1 MLRGIVMTF
10 TLKRIADGT
19 AVVEGKLSTCARSL
33 RRALKRWA
41 KLGRPSGA
49 GFSNISFRRIVREQV
64 LAHTLKRDTFFTTYG
79 TTKVVPYPKTCAN
92 RSYSAACISVL
103 LALVLLCPALPSQQ
117 QSDYV
122 FHAESEL
129 VLVNVTVKDKSGR
142 FVPGL
147 KPEDLTILED
157 NKPQKIVSFDVENV
171 DNVPALDVAQ
181 AKPLPERPSGPASP
195 AASATDTPAQAAQF
209 KDRRLIVLFFDLS
222 GMEPDEIDRAVTSAE
237 HYVDT
242 QMLPADL
249 VSIVSLGS
257 SLVVNQDF
265 TTDHALLKKQLDA
278 FSTGSG
284 QGFEEGTTGTTEGTP
299 DTGQPFTAD
308 DTEYNIFNT
317 DRRLEALRSVA
328 ERLSHV
334 QQKKSLIY
342 FSSGMDRT
350 GIENQSELR
359 AAVNAAVR
367 SNLAI
372 YTMDMRGLQALVA
385 GGEAQNASL
394 RGVSAY
400 SGQATLNALNSNFT
414 TQETLVTLASD
425 TGGRAFLDS
434 NDFSKIF
441 KGVQQDTSTY
451 YLLGYHSTNKARDG
465 RYRRIIVKSSVPGVK
480 VDYRRGYYAPADYQH
495 STNDEKERQLE
506 EELASELPATDFPL
520 YLGVAYFRLEGNKFF
535 VPISLVVPGSQIPF
549 VRSSDRDKATLD
561 VIGMVLDNAHHPLN
575 RIRDT
580 VKLAVST
587 STEVQKKNVQYDTG
601 MSLLS
606 GKYHLKFVVRENQTG
621 RMGSFETDIE
631 VPELRAQPLKMSSVV
646 LASQIQTATVKRSA
660 DLNPLVHGGSEII
673 PNITHVFSAA
683 QHLLL
688 YYEVYDP
695 ARPAVADSARGEDSK
710 TSIRLLTNV
719 AFFQGKAKAY
729 ESSLVELTELTTRD
743 RKAAVFQLDVPLTSF
758 KPGFYTCQVNVI
770 DDAGGHFLF
779 PRIALLIR
787 QESSRTAR

>member
-1 MLRGIVMTF
+1 MTL
-10 TLKRIADGT
+10 TPNRLAD
-19 AVVEGKLSTCARSL
+19 
-33 RRALKRWA
+33 RA
-41 KLGRPSGA
+41 
-49 GFSNISFRRIVREQV
+49 
-64 LAHTLKRDTFFTTYG
+64 
-79 TTKVVPYPKTCAN
+79 
-92 RSYSAACISVL
+92 AAVL
-103 LALVLLCPALPSQQ
+103 LALVLLCTASPSQQ
-117 QSDYV
+117 QTDYV
-122 FHAESEL
+122 FHAESDL
-129 VLVNVTVKDKSGR
+129 VLVNVTVKDKSGK

-147 KPEDLTILED
+147 KPGDFTIFED

-171 DNVPALDVAQ
+171 DAVPTLDVAQ
-181 AKPLPERPSGPASP
+181 AKPLPEAAAGETSP
-195 AASATDTPAQAAQF
+195 AASAAAQFDSQF

-222 GMEPDEIDRAVTSAE
+222 AMEPDEIDRAVTSAE
-237 HYVDT
+237 RYVDA
-242 QMLPADL
+242 QMAPADL

-257 SLVVNQDF
+257 SLLVNQDF

-328 ERLSHV
+328 EKLAHV

-367 SNLAI
+367 SNMAF
-372 YTMDMRGLQALVA
+372 YTMDMRGLQALVP

-400 SGQATLNALNSNFT
+400 SGQSTLNALNSNFT

-451 YLLGYHSTNKARDG
+451 YLLGYHSTNPARDG
-465 RYRRIIVKSSVPGVK
+465 RYRRIVVKSNLRDVK
-480 VDYRRGYYAPADYQH
+480 IDYRRGYYAPADYKH
-495 STNDEKERQLE
+495 STKDDKERQLE
-506 EELASELPATDFPL
+506 EELASELPATDLPL
-520 YLGVAYFRLEGNKFF
+520 YLGVSYFRLEGNKFF

-631 VPELRAQPLKMSSVV
+631 VPELKALPLKMSSVV
-646 LASQIQTATVKRSA
+646 LASQIETVKKA
-660 DLNPLVHGGSEII
+660 ANLNPLVHDGSEII
-673 PNITHVFSAA
+673 PNITHVFSAT

-688 YYEVYDP
+688 YFEVYDP
-695 ARPAVADSARGEDSK
+695 ARPAAADSARGTDSARGEANK
-710 TSIRLLTNV
+710 PGIRLLSNV

-729 ESSLVELTELTTRD
+729 ESSLVELRELNARE
-743 RKAAVFQLDVPLTSF
+743 RKAAVFQLDVPLTSL

-779 PRIALLIR
+779 PRLALLIR
-787 QESSRTAR
+787 QDGSSPAR

>member
-1 MLRGIVMTF
+1 MILTLTRFASRAAALLLMLLLVC
-10 TLKRIADGT
+10 
-19 AVVEGKLSTCARSL
+19 AVLSS
-33 RRALKRWA
+33 
-41 KLGRPSGA
+41 
-49 GFSNISFRRIVREQV
+49 
-64 LAHTLKRDTFFTTYG
+64 
-79 TTKVVPYPKTCAN
+79 
-92 RSYSAACISVL
+92 
-103 LALVLLCPALPSQQ
+103 Q
-117 QSDYV
+117 QSDYTL
-122 FHAESEL
+122 HSESDV
-129 VLVNVTVKDKSGR
+129 VLVNVTVRDKSGK
-142 FVPGL
+142 FIPGL
-147 KPEDLTILED
+147 KPENFTILED
-157 NKPQKIVSFDVENV
+157 SKPQKIVSFDVENV
-171 DNVPALDVAQ
+171 DAVPALNVAQ
-181 AKPLPERPSGPASP
+181 AKALSDAGTGATSP
-195 AASATDTPAQAAQF
+195 AATAQVASQF

-222 GMEPDEIDRAVTSAE
+222 AMEPDEIDHAVASAE
-237 HYVDT
+237 HYLDA
-242 QMLPADL
+242 QMAPADL

-257 SLVVNQDF
+257 SLLVNQDF
-265 TTDHALLKKQLDA
+265 TTDRTLLKKQLDA
-278 FSTGSG
+278 FSTGAG

-328 ERLSHV
+328 EKLAYV

-367 SNLAI
+367 SNMAI

-400 SGQATLNALNSNFT
+400 SGQSTLNALNSNFT

-441 KGVQQDTSTY
+441 TGVQQDTSTY
-451 YLLGYHSTNKARDG
+451 YVLGYHSTNTARDG
-465 RYRRIIVKSSVPGVK
+465 RYRHIAVKSSLPGAK
-480 VDYRRGYYAPADYQH
+480 IDYRRGYYAPADYQH
-495 STNDEKERQLE
+495 ATQDDKERQLE
-506 EELASELPATDFPL
+506 EELASELPATDLPL
-520 YLGVAYFRLEGNKFF
+520 YLGIAYFRLEGNKFF

-561 VIGMVLDNAHHPLN
+561 VIGMVLDNARHPLN

-587 STEVQKKNVQYDTG
+587 SADVQKKNVQYDTG

-631 VPELRAQPLKMSSVV
+631 VPELKTQPLKMSSVV
-646 LASQIQTATVKRSA
+646 LANQVQTTKVKKNT
-660 DLNPLVHGGSEII
+660 DLNPLVHDGSEII
-673 PNITHVFSAA
+673 PNITHVFSAT

-695 ARPAVADSARGEDSK
+695 ARPAIADAAKDAESRRDKDDKHG
-710 TSIRLLTNV
+710 IRLLTNV

-729 ESSLVELTELTTRD
+729 ESSLVELTELNARE
-743 RKAAVFQLDVPLTSF
+743 RKAAVFELDVPLTSL

-779 PRIALLIR
+779 PRLALLIR
-787 QESSRTAR
+787 QESSTSAR

>member
-1 MLRGIVMTF
+1 MSPNRKF
-10 TLKRIADGT
+10 ASKA
-19 AVVEGKLSTCARSL
+19 A
-33 RRALKRWA
+33 AL
-41 KLGRPSGA
+41 L
-49 GFSNISFRRIVREQV
+49 
-64 LAHTLKRDTFFTTYG
+64 LT
-79 TTKVVPYPKTCAN
+79 
-92 RSYSAACISVL
+92 
-103 LALVLLCPALPSQQ
+103 LALLCSTLPSQQ
-117 QSDYV
+117 QS
-122 FHAESEL
+122 ELRLRSEADL
-129 VLVNVTVKDKSGR
+129 VLVNVTVKDKNGN
-142 FVPGL
+142 FVAGL
-147 KPEDLTILED
+147 KPENFTILED
-157 NKPQKIVSFDVENV
+157 NKPQKVVSFDVENV
-171 DNVPALDVAQ
+171 DAVPALDVAQ
-181 AKPLPERPSGPASP
+181 AKPLANAPEKSVSSP
-195 AASATDTPAQAAQF
+195 AAADAASQY

-222 GMEPDEIDRAVTSAE
+222 AMEPDEIDHAVTSAE
-237 HYVDT
+237 HYVDA
-242 QMLPADL
+242 QMAPADL

-257 SLVVNQDF
+257 SLLVNQDF
-265 TTDHALLKKQLDA
+265 TADHALLKKQLA
-278 FSTGSG
+278 QFSTGSG

-400 SGQATLNALNSNFT
+400 SGQSTLNALNSNFT

-451 YLLGYHSTNKARDG
+451 YLLGYHSTNPARDG
-465 RYRRIIVKSSVPGVK
+465 HYRRIVVKSNLPGVK
-480 VDYRRGYYAPADYQH
+480 IDYRRGYYAPADYQH
-495 STNDEKERQLE
+495 STKDDKERQLE
-506 EELASELPATDFPL
+506 EELASELPSTDLPL
-520 YLGVAYFRLEGNKFF
+520 YLGVAYFRLDSNKFF

-561 VIGMVLDNAHHPLN
+561 VIGIVLDSGKHPLN

-580 VKLAVST
+580 VKLAVDT
-587 STEVQKKNVQYDTG
+587 ATEVQKKNVQYDTG

-621 RMGSFETDIE
+621 RMGSFEADIE
-631 VPELRAQPLKMSSVV
+631 VPDLKQQPLKMSSVV
-646 LASQIQTATVKRSA
+646 LASQTQAAKKGTN
-660 DLNPLVHGGSEII
+660 LNPLVRDGSEII
-673 PNITHVFSAA
+673 PNVTHVFSAA

-695 ARPAVADSARGEDSK
+695 ARPAAAPSTQGTDSAKGAEKKPD
-710 TSIRLLTNV
+710 IRLLSNV

-729 ESSLVELTELTTRD
+729 ESSLVELTDLNERE
-743 RKAAVFQLDVPLTSF
+743 RKAAVFQLDVPLASL

-770 DDAGGHFLF
+770 DDAGGRFLF
-779 PRIALLIR
+779 PRLALLVR
-787 QESSRTAR
+787 PESAGAGR

>member
-1 MLRGIVMTF
+1 MILTLTRFASRAAALLLMLLLVC
-10 TLKRIADGT
+10 
-19 AVVEGKLSTCARSL
+19 AVLSS
-33 RRALKRWA
+33 
-41 KLGRPSGA
+41 
-49 GFSNISFRRIVREQV
+49 
-64 LAHTLKRDTFFTTYG
+64 
-79 TTKVVPYPKTCAN
+79 
-92 RSYSAACISVL
+92 
-103 LALVLLCPALPSQQ
+103 Q
-117 QSDYV
+117 QSDYTL
-122 FHAESEL
+122 HSESDV
-129 VLVNVTVKDKSGR
+129 VLVNVTVRDKSGK
-142 FVPGL
+142 FIPGL
-147 KPEDLTILED
+147 KPENFTILED
-157 NKPQKIVSFDVENV
+157 SKPQKIVSFDVENV
-171 DNVPALDVAQ
+171 DAVPALNVAQ
-181 AKPLPERPSGPASP
+181 AKALSDAGTGATSP
-195 AASATDTPAQAAQF
+195 AATAQVASQF

-222 GMEPDEIDRAVTSAE
+222 AMEPDEIDHAVASAE
-237 HYVDT
+237 HYLDA
-242 QMLPADL
+242 QMAPADL

-257 SLVVNQDF
+257 SLLVNQDF
-265 TTDHALLKKQLDA
+265 TTDRTLLKKQLDA
-278 FSTGSG
+278 FSTGAG

-328 ERLSHV
+328 EKLAYV

-367 SNLAI
+367 SNMAI

-400 SGQATLNALNSNFT
+400 SGQSTLNALNSNFT

-441 KGVQQDTSTY
+441 TGVQQDTSTY
-451 YLLGYHSTNKARDG
+451 YVLGYHSTNTARDG
-465 RYRRIIVKSSVPGVK
+465 RYRRIAVKSSLPGAK
-480 VDYRRGYYAPADYQH
+480 IDYRRGYYAPADYQH
-495 STNDEKERQLE
+495 ATQDDKERQLE
-506 EELASELPATDFPL
+506 EELASELPATDLPL
-520 YLGVAYFRLEGNKFF
+520 YLGIAYFRLEGNKFF

-561 VIGMVLDNAHHPLN
+561 VIGMVLDNARHPLN

-587 STEVQKKNVQYDTG
+587 SADVQKKNVQYDTG

-631 VPELRAQPLKMSSVV
+631 VPELKTQPLKMSSVV
-646 LASQIQTATVKRSA
+646 LANQVQTTKVKKNT
-660 DLNPLVHGGSEII
+660 DLNPLVHDGSEII
-673 PNITHVFSAA
+673 PNITHVFSAT

-695 ARPAVADSARGEDSK
+695 ARPAIADAAKDAESRRDKDDKHG
-710 TSIRLLTNV
+710 IRLLTNV

-729 ESSLVELTELTTRD
+729 ESSLVELTELNARE
-743 RKAAVFQLDVPLTSF
+743 RKAAVFELDVPLTSL

-779 PRIALLIR
+779 PRLALLIR
-787 QESSRTAR
+787 QESSTSAR

>member
-1 MLRGIVMTF
+1 MLGLF
-10 TLKRIADGT
+10 
-19 AVVEGKLSTCARSL
+19 CAAS
-33 RRALKRWA
+33 
-41 KLGRPSGA
+41 
-49 GFSNISFRRIVREQV
+49 
-64 LAHTLKRDTFFTTYG
+64 
-79 TTKVVPYPKTCAN
+79 
-92 RSYSAACISVL
+92 
-103 LALVLLCPALPSQQ
+103 PSQQ
-117 QSDYV
+117 GSEYV
-122 FHAESEL
+122 FRTGSDL
-129 VLVNVTVKDKSGR
+129 VLVNVTVRDKSGNL
-142 FVPGL
+142 VQGL
-147 KPEDLTILED
+147 KPENFTILED
-157 NKPQKIVSFDVENV
+157 NKPQKVVSFDVENV
-171 DNVPALDVAQ
+171 DAVPASDVAQ
-181 AKPLPERPSGPASP
+181 AQPLPEIAPERENPS
-195 AASATDTPAQAAQF
+195 ASAADAAKQF
-209 KDRRLIVLFFDLS
+209 KDRRLIILFFDLS
-222 GMEPDEIDRAVTSAE
+222 AMEPDEIDHAVTSAE

-242 QMLPADL
+242 QMAPADL

-257 SLVVNQDF
+257 SLLVNQDF
-265 TTDHALLKKQLDA
+265 SADRALLKKQLQQ
-278 FSTGSG
+278 FSSGSG

-328 ERLSHV
+328 ERLAHV

-400 SGQATLNALNSNFT
+400 SGQSTINSLNANFT

-451 YLLGYHSTNKARDG
+451 YLLGYHSANSARDG
-465 RYRRIIVKSSVPGVK
+465 HYRHIVVKSNLSGVK
-480 VDYRRGYYAPADYQH
+480 IDYRRGYYAPADYQH
-495 STNDEKERQLE
+495 STKDDKERQLE
-506 EELASELPATDFPL
+506 EELASEMPATDLPL
-520 YLGVAYFRLEGNKFF
+520 YLGFAFFRLQDNKFF

-561 VIGMVLDNAHHPLN
+561 VIGMVLDSEHHPLN

-587 STEVQKKNVQYDTG
+587 ADEVQKKNVQYDTG

-621 RMGSFETDIE
+621 RMGSFETDIA
-631 VPELRAQPLKMSSVV
+631 VPDLKTQPLKMSSVV
-646 LASQIQTATVKRSA
+646 LASQIQPVKKSST
-660 DLNPLVHGGSEII
+660 LNPLVHDGSEII
-673 PNITHVFSAA
+673 PNVTHVFSAT
-683 QHLLL
+683 QHLFL

-695 ARPAVADSARGEDSK
+695 ARPTASESASGQTK
-710 TSIRLLTNV
+710 AAIRLLTNV
-719 AFFQGKAKAY
+719 AFFQGKDKAY
-729 ESSLVELTELTTRD
+729 ESSLVALTDLNARE
-743 RKAAVFQLDVPLTSF
+743 RKAAVFQLDVPLASL
-758 KPGFYTCQVNVI
+758 KPGFYTCQINVI

-779 PRIALLIR
+779 PRLALLIR
-787 QESSRTAR
+787 LERTNQAP

>member
-1 MLRGIVMTF
+1 MTVTPNRF
-10 TLKRIADGT
+10 ADQ
-19 AVVEGKLSTCARSL
+19 AVA
-33 RRALKRWA
+33 
-41 KLGRPSGA
+41 
-49 GFSNISFRRIVREQV
+49 
-64 LAHTLKRDTFFTTYG
+64 
-79 TTKVVPYPKTCAN
+79 
-92 RSYSAACISVL
+92 VL
-103 LALVLLCPALPSQQ
+103 LALVLLCSTSPSQQ
-117 QSDYV
+117 QTGYV
-122 FHAESEL
+122 FHAESDL
-129 VLVNVTVKDKSGR
+129 VLVNVTARDKSGK

-147 KPEDLTILED
+147 KPEDFTILED

-171 DNVPALDVAQ
+171 DAVPASDVAQ
-181 AKPLPERPSGPASP
+181 AKPLPE
-195 AASATDTPAQAAQF
+195 AASGQASTTASTADLSAQF

-222 GMEPDEIDRAVTSAE
+222 AMEPDEIDRAVSSAE
-237 HYVDT
+237 RYVDT
-242 QMLPADL
+242 QMAPADL

-257 SLVVNQDF
+257 SLLVNQDF
-265 TTDHALLKKQLDA
+265 TADQALLKKQLDA
-278 FSTGSG
+278 FSAGSG

-299 DTGQPFTAD
+299 DTGQPFNAD

-328 ERLSHV
+328 EKLAHV

-400 SGQATLNALNSNFT
+400 SGQATLNALNSNFAN
-414 TQETLVTLASD
+414 QETLVTLASD

-451 YLLGYHSTNKARDG
+451 YLLGYHSTNPARDG
-465 RYRRIIVKSSVPGVK
+465 RYRHIVVRSNLRDVK
-480 VDYRRGYYAPADYQH
+480 IDYRRGYYAPADYQH
-495 STNDEKERQLE
+495 STQDDKERQLE

-520 YLGVAYFRLEGNKFF
+520 YLGVAYFRLDGNKFF

-561 VIGMVLDNAHHPLN
+561 VIGMVLDSEHHPLS

-587 STEVQKKNVQYDTG
+587 SAEVQKKNVQYDTG

-621 RMGSFETDIE
+621 RMASFETDIE
-631 VPELRAQPLKMSSVV
+631 VPELKAWPLKMSSVV
-646 LASQIQTATVKRSA
+646 LANQIETTKIKTSA
-660 DLNPLVHGGSEII
+660 NLNPLVHDGSEII
-673 PNITHVFSAA
+673 PNVTHVFSAT
-683 QHLLL
+683 QHLFL

-695 ARPAVADSARGEDSK
+695 ARPAVPDSARGQESK
-710 TSIRLLTNV
+710 SGIRLLSNV
-719 AFFQGKAKAY
+719 AFFQGKVKAY
-729 ESSLVELTELTTRD
+729 ESSLVELTELNARE
-743 RKAAVFQLDVPLTSF
+743 RKAAVFQLDVPLTSL

-779 PRIALLIR
+779 PRLALLVR
-787 QESSRTAR
+787 PESAGAAR

>member
-1 MLRGIVMTF
+1 MTF
-10 TLKRIADGT
+10 TSNQFADR
-19 AVVEGKLSTCARSL
+19 AVAVLVTLS
-33 RRALKRWA
+33 
-41 KLGRPSGA
+41 
-49 GFSNISFRRIVREQV
+49 
-64 LAHTLKRDTFFTTYG
+64 
-79 TTKVVPYPKTCAN
+79 
-92 RSYSAACISVL
+92 
-103 LALVLLCPALPSQQ
+103 LLCPALPGQEQ
-117 QSDYV
+117 TDYV
-122 FHAESEL
+122 FHAESDL
-129 VLVNVTVKDKSGR
+129 VLVNVTVRDKNGK
-142 FVPGL
+142 FVSGL
-147 KPEDLTILED
+147 KPSNFTILED

-171 DNVPALDVAQ
+171 DALPAVDVAQ
-181 AKPLPERPSGPASP
+181 AKPLAGSATGQPSGPP
-195 AASATDTPAQAAQF
+195 SATDLASQF

-222 GMEPDEIDRAVTSAE
+222 AMEPDEIDHAVTSAE
-237 HYVDT
+237 HYLDA

-249 VSIVSLGS
+249 VSIISLGS
-257 SLVVNQDF
+257 SLLVNQDF
-265 TTDHALLKKQLDA
+265 TSDRALLKKQLDE
-278 FSTGSG
+278 FSSGSG

-299 DTGQPFTAD
+299 DSGQPFTAD

-328 ERLSHV
+328 EKLAYV

-441 KGVQQDTSTY
+441 TGVQQDTSTY
-451 YLLGYHSTNKARDG
+451 YLLGYHSTNAARDG
-465 RYRRIIVKSSVPGVK
+465 RYRRIVVKSSLPGVK
-480 VDYRRGYYAPADYQH
+480 IDYRRGYYAPADYQH
-495 STNDEKERQLE
+495 STKDDKERQLE
-506 EELASELPATDFPL
+506 EELASDLPATDFPL
-520 YLGVAYFRLEGNKFF
+520 YLGVSYFRLEGNKFF

-561 VIGMVLDNAHHPLN
+561 VIGIVLDNEHHPLN

-580 VKLAVST
+580 VKLAVNT

-621 RMGSFETDIE
+621 RMGSFESDIE
-631 VPELRAQPLKMSSVV
+631 VPELKGQPMKMSSVV
-646 LASQIQTATVKRSA
+646 LASQIQTVKKSA
-660 DLNPLVHGGSEII
+660 NLNPLIRDGSEII
-673 PNITHVFSAA
+673 PNITHVFSAS
-683 QHLLL
+683 QHLFF

-695 ARPAVADSARGEDSK
+695 AVGTASAGSPIGAANK
-710 TSIRLLTNV
+710 PGIRLLSNV
-719 AFFQGKAKAY
+719 AFFQGKAKSY
-729 ESSLVELTELTTRD
+729 ESSLVELTELNARD
-743 RKAAVFQLDVPLTSF
+743 RKAAVFQLDVPLTSL
-758 KPGFYTCQVNVI
+758 KPGFYTCQINVI
-770 DDAGGHFLF
+770 DDAGGRFLF
-779 PRIALLIR
+779 PRLALLIR
-787 QESSRTAR
+787 PETSGAAPNAAH